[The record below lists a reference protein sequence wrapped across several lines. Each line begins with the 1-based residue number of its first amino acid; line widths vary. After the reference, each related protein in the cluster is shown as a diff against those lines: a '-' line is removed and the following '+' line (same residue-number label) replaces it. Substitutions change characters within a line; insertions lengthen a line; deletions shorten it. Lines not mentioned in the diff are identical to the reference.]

1 MTCQREKLIWQQ
13 GDETTVIDP
22 PRSEYPATA
31 DDIFDPRQLS
41 KRRLFPLNK
50 ITTYSG
56 PPNSPSSN
64 PGGERA
70 VPTFY
75 YCTWAHGEQHKE
87 KERKKKKEVLK

>member
-75 YCTWAHGEQHKE
+75 YCTGRMENDIKRKKE
-87 KERKKKKEVLK
+87 KKKKF